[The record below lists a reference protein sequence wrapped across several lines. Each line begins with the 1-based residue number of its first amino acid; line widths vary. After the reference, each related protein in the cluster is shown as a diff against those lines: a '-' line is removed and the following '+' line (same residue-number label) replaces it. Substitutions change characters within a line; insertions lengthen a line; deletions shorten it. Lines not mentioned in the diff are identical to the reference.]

1 MIFPATQNQANAKVP
16 NIVTIATKSA
26 YEPLLAVI
34 SIEDGSQRKNDFFIA
49 FVSGIKSFI

>member
-1 MIFPATQNQANAKVP
+1 M
-16 NIVTIATKSA
+16 TIATKSA